1 MSEENKRMVVEKKK
15 FTNTACENIIKTVDK
30 ASKLINH

>member
-1 MSEENKRMVVEKKK
+1 MSEENKRMVVEKK

-30 ASKLINH
+30 ASKLINHW